1 MFEETLLKLVKKISK
16 QAELRQPP
24 DPSFGDFSMPCFPL
38 AKERKQNPVQI
49 AEELAKEVK
58 APDFVAKVEAKG
70 GYLNFFL
77 KEGALAESVITK
89 ILKEKEKHGTSQ
101 EGKGK
106 TVVMDYS
113 HPNVAK
119 PFGIGHLR
127 STVIGQCLVN
137 LFQNQGYKVVRLNY
151 LGDWGTPFG
160 KYIEGYRRWG
170 DAKKLAKEPIKH
182 LYEIYVRYN
191 KEAEDDEELQQ
202 QARDWF
208 KKLEEGDKEALQ
220 LYHKFRDLSLKEFK
234 RIYTILGVE
243 FDSFDGEFS
252 ILPKVEATLAL
263 LKKKGLSKIDQ
274 NALVVPMEPVPLML
288 KKSDEATT
296 YGARDLAS
304 IEYRVKHYKADHML
318 YVVGNEQTLYFT
330 QVFSVAKKLGY
341 KGTEHIKFGMYL
353 AEGGKKMATRKGTL
367 VLLDKVLEETIQ
379 LALNLIKEKNPKL
392 ANKEKVAQQVG
403 VGAVIF
409 GDLVNDRVRDIMFD
423 WEKIVQ
429 FEGDTGPYLMYSNAR
444 ANSILTNVKV
454 GKPDFTQ
461 LKHAA
466 EVKLVTVLGNY
477 TMMVQNALRER
488 KPHTLAQY
496 LLEVSHRFNEFYHA
510 CPVLKAD
517 DKEKAA
523 RLSLVKATTTVL
535 ENGLALLGIAA
546 PKTM

>member
-1 MFEETLLKLVKKISK
+1 MFEETLLKLVRKISK

-58 APDFVAKVEAKG
+58 APEFVEKVEAKS

-77 KEGALAESVITK
+77 KEGALAESVITN
-89 ILKEKEKHGTSQ
+89 ILKEKQAYGTTK

-137 LFQNQGYKVVRLNY
+137 LFESQGYKVVKLNY

-160 KYIEGYRRWG
+160 KYIEGYKRWG
-170 DAKKLAKEPIKH
+170 DDKKLAKQPIQH
-182 LYEIYVRYN
+182 LYEIYTRYN
-191 KEAEDDEELQQ
+191 KEEAEDEELQQ
-202 QARDWF
+202 KARDWF
-208 KKLEEGDKEALQ
+208 KKLEEGDKEALK
-220 LYHKFRDLSLKEFK
+220 LYQKFRDVSLKEFK
-234 RIYTILGVE
+234 RIYSILGVE
-243 FDSFDGEFS
+243 FDSFDGEYA
-252 ILPKVEATLAL
+252 IRPKVEATLAL
-263 LKKKGLSKIDQ
+263 MKKKGLTKIDQ
-274 NALVVPMEPVPLML
+274 NALIVPMEPVPLML

-304 IEYRVKHYKADHML
+304 IQHRVKHYKGTHLL

-330 QVFSVAKKLGY
+330 QVFNVAKKMGY
-341 KGTEHIKFGMYL
+341 KGMEHIKFGMYL

-379 LALNLIKEKNPKL
+379 LALRLIKEKNPEL

-429 FEGDTGPYLMYSNAR
+429 FEGDTGPYLMYTNAR
-444 ANSILTNVKV
+444 ANSILKNVKIA
-454 GKPDFTQ
+454 KPDYTL
-461 LKHAA
+461 LKHPS
-466 EVKLVTVLGNY
+466 EVKLVTILGNY
-477 TMMVQNALRER
+477 PATVQSALRER

-496 LLEVSHRFNEFYHA
+496 LLEASHRFNEFYHA

-517 DKEKAA
+517 NEKAA
-523 RLSLVKATTTVL
+523 RLSLVQATTIVL
-535 ENGLALLGIAA
+535 ANGLSLLGMSA